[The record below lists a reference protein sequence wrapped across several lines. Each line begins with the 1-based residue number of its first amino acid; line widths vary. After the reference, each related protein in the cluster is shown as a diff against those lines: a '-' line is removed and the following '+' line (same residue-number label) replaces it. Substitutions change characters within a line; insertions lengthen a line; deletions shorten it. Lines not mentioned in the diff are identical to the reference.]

1 MKQLQNK
8 IIKMDTGKTRQRH
21 PRIHLGFAF
30 FIRDIEHFI
39 KWDPKGTRT
48 RKYLEY
54 LSKPGVL
61 EGLPEGYFKSRDFSM
76 FFSRG

>member
-1 MKQLQNK
+1 MKQMQNK
-8 IIKMDTGKTRQRH
+8 IIGMDTARTKPFQ
-21 PRIHLGFAF
+21 PRIHIKFAL
-30 FIRDIEHFI
+30 FIRDIEHFVTL
-39 KWDPKGTRT
+39 DAKGTQT
-48 RKYLEY
+48 RKYFEY